1 MKGMETNELG
11 KKNCTL
17 TVSNINTPL
26 SKCDLGHCQVKGS
39 AAKQEIKDVT
49 SKFERLFLD

>member
-1 MKGMETNELG
+1 MKEMETNELG

-17 TVSNINTPL
+17 TVSNINTSL

-39 AAKQEIKDVT
+39 AAKREIKDVT
-49 SKFERLFLD
+49 VEV